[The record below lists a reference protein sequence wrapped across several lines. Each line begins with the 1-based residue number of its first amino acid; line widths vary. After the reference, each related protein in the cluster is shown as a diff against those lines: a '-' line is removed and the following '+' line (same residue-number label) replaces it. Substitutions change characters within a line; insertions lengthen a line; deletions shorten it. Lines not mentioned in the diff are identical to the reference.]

1 MGRGENT
8 KGRGVRWCTL
18 LKGQL
23 ELGLLSVQGLGPRVG
38 GEGARGRTAG
48 GLAGMWPA
56 VDTRDT
62 REIEWAARTTRE
74 LTPDLYVVLITGR
87 KTREY
92 GRRSQAG
99 ENREQPHRHVGP
111 TFLPFFI

>member
-1 MGRGENT
+1 
-8 KGRGVRWCTL
+8 
-18 LKGQL
+18 
-23 ELGLLSVQGLGPRVG
+23 
-38 GEGARGRTAG
+38 
-48 GLAGMWPA
+48 MWPA

-99 ENREQPHRHVGP
+99 ENCEQAHRHACVRVGHFSSFF
-111 TFLPFFI
+111 FLFSKRVLRVAKEE